1 MKMLKKLSNYSATLY
16 TKITMSLVALMVS
29 SLSYADDRGGG
40 VDVVEVIWSG
50 SIGKTLGKSGLIWG
64 ALVTV
69 SFVVAG
75 FYASIKKD
83 PKEFIPA
90 FIIMAIVSTVTG
102 AVLTR

>member
-1 MKMLKKLSNYSATLY
+1 MKLLKKISNYSHQLT
-16 TKITMSLVALMVS
+16 TKLTMSLVMFMVS

-69 SFVVAG
+69 TFAVST
-75 FYASIKKD
+75 FYAAIKKD

-90 FIIMAIVSTVTG
+90 FVILAIVSTVTG
-102 AVLTR
+102 TVLTR